1 MFHIVLIFLPIIF
14 LILLCLILLFALAS
28 VAIGIFGG
36 TTTMLLVKN
45 RKVKQVMV
53 INCVILVLVG
63 FLILSP
69 LLSNLIGIPNSMVP
83 NIAIVFLGSIGILAI
98 GGIKISNSI
107 QNRIGKL
114 LLITLFCLISVAAGI
129 FIFILVN

>member
-14 LILLCLILLFALAS
+14 LILLCSILLFALAS